1 MRGIESA
8 PAIEIAMSSIAAIF
22 TICSFRSLQLFPLQL
37 FRSLQLNPA
46 RRDHLTLRLLGA
58 VGKAEGHPGSG
69 LLGAFA
75 VRRSPFDVQ
84 VG

>member
-37 FRSLQLNPA
+37 FRL
-46 RRDHLTLRLLGA
+46 LRLIPLQIISSSNNGGRA
-58 VGKAEGHPGSG
+58 TKQKKERKSN
-69 LLGAFA
+69 
-75 VRRSPFDVQ
+75 ST
-84 VG
+84 